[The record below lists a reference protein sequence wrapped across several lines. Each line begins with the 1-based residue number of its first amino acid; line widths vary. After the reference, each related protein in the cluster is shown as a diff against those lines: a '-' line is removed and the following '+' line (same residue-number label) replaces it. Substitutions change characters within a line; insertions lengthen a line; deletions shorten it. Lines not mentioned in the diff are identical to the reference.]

1 MALLKAFE
9 LTFPLSSHSPQSAPS
24 VCVVTCSSHPPVFCS
39 PRGEPAFLQTPCLVL
54 AWSQSNS
61 SQLVLKVAGH
71 HCAMDDSMQ
80 MNSVEPYV
88 ELFCICII
96 LHLCVWCCICTSF
109 FSRCSSSLS
118 RVLSATAKSFSC
130 LLSIAR
136 ASASALLL
144 SASARPLSASSA
156 ALEHSVA
163 LCWLRYSFCFS

>member
-39 PRGEPAFLQTPCLVL
+39 PHGEPAFLQTPCLVL

-88 ELFCICII
+88 ELFFIYVFDVVSVPLFSADVV
-96 LHLCVWCCICTSF
+96 LH
-109 FSRCSSSLS
+109 
-118 RVLSATAKSFSC
+118 
-130 LLSIAR
+130 
-136 ASASALLL
+136 
-144 SASARPLSASSA
+144 
-156 ALEHSVA
+156 
-163 LCWLRYSFCFS
+163 